1 MKAELRGHS
10 PIKAGARQEI
20 GLGRALAATLR
31 RDLLLAYRSR
41 GELLNPILFFL
52 LVSVLIPLGVS
63 PEPEVLSLLAPGIIW
78 VMALLSTL
86 LSMDGL
92 FRNDFDDGSLEQ
104 LVVSPHPLYL
114 LVLAKVLVHWLV
126 TGLPLTLASPLLGL
140 WMSLPAEGY
149 LALFL
154 SLLVGTV
161 TLSMLG
167 AIGAAL
173 TVALRKGGVLI
184 SLLIIPFYTP
194 VLLFGTVAVSSAV
207 AGLPYAGL
215 IAVLAALMALSM
227 GLAPL
232 ATAGALKISID
243 N

>member
-1 MKAELRGHS
+1 MSRAAE
-10 PIKAGARQEI
+10 QEA
-20 GLGRALAATLR
+20 GLGAALAAMLR

-63 PEPEVLSLLAPGIIW
+63 PEPEVLTLLAPGIIW
-78 VMALLSTL
+78 VMALLATL

-92 FRNDFDDGSLEQ
+92 FRGDFDDGSLEQ

-114 LVLAKVLVHWLV
+114 LILAKVLVHWLV
-126 TGLPLTLASPLLGL
+126 TGLPLTLVSPLLGL
-140 WMSLPAEGY
+140 WMSLPAEGFV
-149 LALFL
+149 ALFL
-154 SLLVGTV
+154 SLLIGTV
-161 TLSMLG
+161 TLSMIG

-194 VLLFGTVAVSSAV
+194 VLLFGTVAVSSAIT
-207 AGLPYAGL
+207 GLPYAGL

>member
-1 MKAELRGHS
+1 MNAVAEAEVS
-10 PIKAGARQEI
+10 
-20 GLGRALAATLR
+20 LGKALAVTLR
-31 RDLLLAYRSR
+31 RDLLLAYRNR

-63 PEPEVLSLLAPGIIW
+63 PEPEVLSMLAPGIIW
-78 VMALLSTL
+78 VMALLATL
-86 LSMDGL
+86 LSMDSL
-92 FRNDFDDGSLEQ
+92 FRGDFDDGALEQ
-104 LVVSPHPLYL
+104 LLVSPHPLYL
-114 LVLAKVLVHWLV
+114 MVLAKILVHWLV
-126 TGLPLTLASPLLGL
+126 TGLPLTLVSPLLGL
-140 WMSLPAEGY
+140 WMSLPPEGY

-161 TLSMLG
+161 TLSMIG
-167 AIGAAL
+167 SIGAAL

-215 IAVLAALMALSM
+215 IAVLASLMALSM
-227 GLAPL
+227 GLAPI

>member
-1 MKAELRGHS
+1 MSR
-10 PIKAGARQEI
+10 AGEKDA
-20 GLGRALAATLR
+20 GLSGALAALLR
-31 RDLLLAYRSR
+31 RDLMLAYRSR

-78 VMALLSTL
+78 VMALLATL

-92 FRNDFDDGSLEQ
+92 FRGDFDDGSLEQ

-126 TGLPLTLASPLLGL
+126 TGLPLTLVSPLLGL
-140 WMSLPAEGY
+140 WMSLPSEGF
-149 LALFL
+149 LPLFL
-154 SLLVGTV
+154 SLLIGTV
-161 TLSMLG
+161 TLSMIG
-167 AIGAAL
+167 AIGAGL

-184 SLLIIPFYTP
+184 SLIIIPFYTP
-194 VLLFGTVAVSSAV
+194 VLLFGTVAVTSAI
-207 AGLPYAGL
+207 AGLPYTGL

>member
-1 MKAELRGHS
+1 MNAVAE
-10 PIKAGARQEI
+10 AEV
-20 GLGRALAATLR
+20 GLGKALAVTLR
-31 RDLLLAYRSR
+31 RDLLLAYRNR

-63 PEPEVLSLLAPGIIW
+63 PEPEVLSMLAPGIIW
-78 VMALLSTL
+78 VMALLATL
-86 LSMDGL
+86 LSMDSL
-92 FRNDFDDGSLEQ
+92 FRGDFDDGALEQ
-104 LVVSPHPLYL
+104 LLVSPHPLYL
-114 LVLAKVLVHWLV
+114 MVLAKILVHWLV
-126 TGLPLTLASPLLGL
+126 TGLPLTLVSPLLGL
-140 WMSLPAEGY
+140 WMSLPPEGY

-161 TLSMLG
+161 TLSMIG
-167 AIGAAL
+167 SIGAAL

-215 IAVLAALMALSM
+215 IAVLASLMALSM
-227 GLAPL
+227 GLAPI

>member
-1 MKAELRGHS
+1 MNAVAEAEVS
-10 PIKAGARQEI
+10 
-20 GLGRALAATLR
+20 LGKALAVTLR
-31 RDLLLAYRSR
+31 RDLLLAYRNR

-63 PEPEVLSLLAPGIIW
+63 PEPEVLSMLAPGIIW
-78 VMALLSTL
+78 VMALLATL
-86 LSMDGL
+86 LSMDSL
-92 FRNDFDDGSLEQ
+92 FRGDFDDGALEQ
-104 LVVSPHPLYL
+104 LLVSPHPLYL
-114 LVLAKVLVHWLV
+114 MVLTKILVHWLV
-126 TGLPLTLASPLLGL
+126 TGLPLTLVSPLLGL
-140 WMSLPAEGY
+140 WMSLPPEGY

-161 TLSMLG
+161 TLSMIG
-167 AIGAAL
+167 SIGAAL

-215 IAVLAALMALSM
+215 IAVLASLMALSM
-227 GLAPL
+227 GLAPI

>member
-1 MKAELRGHS
+1 MWWAMSRAAE
-10 PIKAGARQEI
+10 QEA
-20 GLGRALAATLR
+20 GLGAALAAMLR

-63 PEPEVLSLLAPGIIW
+63 PEPEVLTLLAPGIIW
-78 VMALLSTL
+78 VMALLATL

-92 FRNDFDDGSLEQ
+92 FRGDFDDGSLEQ

-114 LVLAKVLVHWLV
+114 LILAKVLVHWLV
-126 TGLPLTLASPLLGL
+126 TGLPLTLVSPLLGL
-140 WMSLPAEGY
+140 WMSLPAEGFV
-149 LALFL
+149 ALFL
-154 SLLVGTV
+154 SLLIGTV
-161 TLSMLG
+161 TLSMIG

-194 VLLFGTVAVSSAV
+194 VLLFGTVAVSSAIT
-207 AGLPYAGL
+207 GLPYAGL